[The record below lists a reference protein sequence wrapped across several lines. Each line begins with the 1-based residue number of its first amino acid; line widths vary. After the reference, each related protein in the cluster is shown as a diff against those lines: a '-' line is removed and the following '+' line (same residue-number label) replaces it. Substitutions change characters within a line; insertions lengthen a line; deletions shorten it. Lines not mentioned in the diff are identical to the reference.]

1 MVFMPPHMLQR
12 FSMSSFKPYK
22 SWLLRQLLRWL
33 KIGCIGQKV
42 NCGQHTVKTSDFW
55 STSSFW
61 SYIYHLIKGWS
72 WFIKKSQE
80 LIKWWISLQ
89 NIDVDQK
96 IMKFDCM
103 LTTVDFLSNT
113 TDFQPSEQLSEET
126 WLVKLETLHGESL
139 KHMWRHEDHWRYW
152 KSILPWEIP
161 NPSLGWLSRREFV
174 WSTLE
179 ESLSMDVW
187 NILRRRR
194 ENFAVWQLPL
204 FNLLVLEG

>member
-1 MVFMPPHMLQR
+1 MISQSSVD
-12 FSMSSFKPYK
+12 FSSRNPNLESLTFGQILSFLDE
-22 SWLLRQLLRWL
+22 S
-33 KIGCIGQKV
+33 
-42 NCGQHTVKTSDFW
+42 W
-55 STSSFW
+55 STLDQMMNVTS
-61 SYIYHLIKGWS
+61 
-72 WFIKKSQE
+72 
-80 LIKWWISLQ
+80 KWGCWP
-89 NIDVDQK
+89 K

-126 WLVKLETLHGESL
+126 WLVKLETWHGESL
-139 KHMWRHEDHWRYW
+139 KHMRRHEGHWRCL
-152 KSILPWEIP
+152 KSILTWEIP

-187 NILRRRR
+187 NLLSRWRA
-194 ENFAVWQLPL
+194 NFGVWQLPL